1 LQEEQGS
8 DKLSRT
14 GGGWRDAGVKRWL
27 KWLGFALLVLVAIA
41 AINAFANAPF
51 LARFETLAE
60 PRPRDVVI
68 RRDRWGVPHVK
79 GRTDADAAFGLAYA
93 HAEDDFVT
101 LEQVMAGTRGRLGE
115 LTGAKGAAQDYAYH
129 LLNVRADVDRGYST
143 RLSPQVRAV
152 VEAMPKG

>member
-1 LQEEQGS
+1 MR
-8 DKLSRT
+8 KAIR
-14 GGGWRDAGVKRWL
+14 R
-27 KWLGFALLVLVAIA
+27 LGLALVLLLMLA
-41 AINAFANAPF
+41 AVNALANAPF

-101 LEQVMAGTRGRLGE
+101 LEQVMAGTRGRGPRLCDAIVAA
-115 LTGAKGAAQDYAYH
+115 GA
-129 LLNVRADVDRGYST
+129 RG
-143 RLSPQVRAV
+143 
-152 VEAMPKG
+152 G